1 MRASSTTVAMASSFV
16 SAAVAL
22 HLKNSQQL
30 LKLRVSATE
39 VESILNFMVY
49 RFIVMTLFNLIELAV
64 AVRVSPKSF
73 SAN

>member
-1 MRASSTTVAMASSFV
+1 MRASSTSVAMASSFV

-22 HLKNSQQL
+22 NLKNSQQL
-30 LKLRVSATE
+30 LKLKVSATE

-49 RFIVMTLFNLIELAV
+49 RFIVTLFNLIELAV